1 MKNIKFRGQKD
12 YCKEWTYGNL
22 IQFTWADFIVKFG
35 SFEDRQRVIPETV
48 GQFTGLTESYERTE
62 SFEPKEIY
70 QHDILEMEYEGKKI
84 ICFVEFEICG
94 FILVSN
100 DFEDG
105 YIWITDVE
113 EHEVDEASW
122 IPFSRIIG
130 NIHDNPELIK

>member
-48 GQFTGLTESYERTE
+48 GQFTGLTDKNGR
-62 SFEPKEIY
+62 EIY
-70 QHDILEMEYEGKKI
+70 EGDIVQYEKVRNDWGKI
-84 ICFVEFEICG
+84 IITIEKFEIEY
-94 FILVSN
+94 N
-100 DFEDG
+100 DCAN
-105 YIWITDVE
+105 YNQ
-113 EHEVDEASW
+113 DEASKLE
-122 IPFSRIIG
+122 IIG